1 MVKERTM
8 NEIRQTKEYY
18 TGNTHEQWA
27 NKANKSEEM
36 KESRD
41 AYQKQHI
48 KECPL
53 DPVEE
58 AKILI
63 VDKITKHFQDVMFE
77 MVSKEMS
84 DNYLFQV
91 DNYLT
96 PSGYDEFEDEWF
108 EFFHNHHGDIVYEV
122 MQNITN

>member
-1 MVKERTM
+1 M

-18 TGNTHEQWA
+18 TGNTHEEWA

-63 VDKITKHFQDVMFE
+63 VDKITKQFSDFLFE
-77 MVSKEMS
+77 KVNEEMS
-84 DNYLFQV
+84 NSYVFQV

-96 PSGYDEFEDEWF
+96 PAGYDEFEDEWF
-108 EFFHNHHGDIVYEV
+108 EFFHNHHGDIMYEA